1 MTVLGLIIY
10 KNTMFFGKCIVMII
24 FFDKF
29 AAGIEKY
36 NCVLHR
42 LLIECV
48 SLMTNSVRC
57 YS

>member
-1 MTVLGLIIY
+1 
-10 KNTMFFGKCIVMII
+10 MFLVKCIVMII

-48 SLMTNSVRC
+48 SLMTNSERC